1 MILFHNK
8 NVILY
13 YLHEE
18 KVKLYHDSDI
28 HLNKTF
34 NNKEEE
40 KKEKIK
46 FLWKKLKK
54 TKLIYI
60 LPTIL

>member
-40 KKEKIK
+40 KKEK
-46 FLWKKLKK
+46 
-54 TKLIYI
+54 
-60 LPTIL
+60 